1 MKGASANE
9 LFNPMP
15 TKKLLLVFFFFPF
28 SIAAWAQNSLVN
40 TNEDQ
45 LFRRGLELYAKSNY
59 AAARQAFEGY
69 LIHGT
74 DEVKKADARYY
85 QAFCALSLYNRDGEK
100 LVEEFIADNPDH
112 PKSAQA
118 YFELGDFYFGQKDY
132 KKAAIYLE
140 KADLTKLT
148 EEQVTETRFKLGY
161 AYFTQKNFD
170 KADSYFTVL
179 KRKPSAYSAAANYY
193 AGYIAFQSGNFE
205 KALSDFLRAE
215 KSDAYATVVPYM
227 IASTYNRLG
236 RYDEMLSYIEAIHDK
251 DLAVSHANDLE
262 LLAAEAYFKNGQY
275 EKAGTYFDEY
285 LEKNKNISDENV
297 LYRVAFTRYKT
308 GDKDSAIDYFSR
320 VASDKDSLGF
330 HASYFL
336 GIMHLEVGNTLY
348 ALNAFDNARKNK
360 FDERLR
366 EEAFYQFAKVNY
378 DLGKSGEATDAFE
391 EFLQRY
397 PRSVHASEINGLLSQ
412 AYLDGN
418 NYNKAIAHIEKLD
431 RLTPVV
437 SETYQKAT
445 YLKGAALF
453 NKEDYRQAAAYF
465 EKSLL
470 RPVDQDYKVLANYWL
485 AEAYSVGKAYEKAI
499 PHYQTAIGNSG
510 VNTGE
515 YGSKARYGLGYAYYN
530 SKQYDKALLNFKSF
544 VNATDYGANKLFYK
558 DAMVRLADCY
568 YVTKSYREALST
580 YTQAA
585 KLNKVDNDYVFLQSG
600 IIHGIIGQPERAS
613 TVLQKVINDYPRS
626 KIYDNALFQ
635 LAQIDFEQGDYQA
648 AVKDYSRLIR
658 ERPKSKYIPYALL
671 RRASAFYNIG
681 DYDKTIADYSSVIEE
696 FTLHPAAE
704 DALLPLQEALT
715 LQGKSGQFE
724 KYLITFRSANPES
737 ENLETVDFETA
748 KNSYFNQEY
757 QKAIDGFETFMTRYP
772 ESAFGTEAA
781 FYTAESHYRL
791 TQYEEA
797 LNYYNQVLN
806 EPGFSRGSRVL
817 HRIADI
823 AFRNQ
828 RYDKAIYHF
837 HEMLLQAG
845 NKKEQTNAW
854 TGLMESHFLLADYDS
869 SGYYASVLLEQGNVN
884 VSAQNRASLF
894 LGKSAY
900 QKGDYDTAEDEL
912 LSTVNAAQDVYGAEA
927 QYLLGEI
934 FFQKGQYQQSIETL
948 IDLTNSFNIYED
960 WVGRSYLLLAD
971 NYTALEDFFQAK
983 ATLKSVIDNFPL
995 EYIREEAG
1003 KKLEIL
1009 EKSEAERQV
1018 DDVESDSLD
1027 N

>member
-1 MKGASANE
+1 MSTN
-9 LFNPMP
+9 
-15 TKKLLLVFFFFPF
+15 KLLLFFFIFSF
-28 SIAAWAQNSLVN
+28 SIQLRAQNSLAN
-40 TNEDQ
+40 AGEDQ
-45 LFRRGLELYAKSNY
+45 LFKRGLELFAKSNY
-59 AAARQAFEGY
+59 AAARQAFESY
-69 LIHGT
+69 LVRG
-74 DEVKKADARYY
+74 DDDVKKADARYY
-85 QAFCALSLYNRDGEK
+85 RAFCALSLYNRDGEK

-112 PKSAQA
+112 PKSVQA
-118 YFELGDFYFGQKDY
+118 YFELGDFYFGQKNY
-132 KKAAIYLE
+132 KKAVVYLE
-140 KADLTKLT
+140 KADLAKLT

-161 AYFTQKNFD
+161 SYFTQKKFD
-170 KADSYFTVL
+170 QADSYFTVL

-193 AGYIAFQSGNFE
+193 AGYVAFQSGNYE

-236 RYDEMLSYIEAIHDK
+236 RYDEMLGYIESVNEK
-251 DLAVSHANDLE
+251 GMAVSNSNDLK

-275 EKAGTYFDEY
+275 EKAGAYFDEY
-285 LEKNKNISDENV
+285 LQKNKNISDENV
-297 LYRVAFTRYKT
+297 LYRIAYTRYKT
-308 GDKDSAIDYFSR
+308 GDKESAIDYFSR

-348 ALNAFDNARKNK
+348 ALNAFDNARKNN
-360 FDERLR
+360 FDERLK

-378 DLGKSGEATDAFE
+378 DLGRSAEATEAFE
-391 EFLQRY
+391 DFLQSY
-397 PRSVHASEINGLLSQ
+397 SRSVHGPEINGLLSQ

-418 NYNKAIAHIEKLD
+418 NYNKAIAHIEALE
-431 RLTPVV
+431 RITPNVAK
-437 SETYQKAT
+437 SYQRAT
-445 YLKGAALF
+445 YLKGSELF
-453 NKEDYRQAAAYF
+453 NKEDYRQATAYF
-465 EKSLL
+465 EKSLQ
-470 RPVDQDYKVLANYWL
+470 RPVDQNYKVLANYWL

-499 PHYQTAIGNSG
+499 PYYQTALGNSG
-510 VNTGE
+510 ENTRE
-515 YGSKARYGLGYAYYN
+515 FSSKARYGLGYAYYN

-544 VNATDYGANKLFYK
+544 INSLEYSSSKLFYK

-568 YVTKSYREALST
+568 YVTKSYQDALST
-580 YTQAA
+580 YTRAA

-600 IIHGIIGQPERAS
+600 IIYGIIGQPERATS
-613 TVLQKVINDYPRS
+613 MLQKVIDDYPRS

-648 AVKDYSRLIR
+648 AVKDFSRLIR

-671 RRASAFYNIG
+671 RRASAYYNLA
-681 DYDKTIADYSSVIEE
+681 DYDQTIADYSRVIRE

-704 DALLPLQEALT
+704 QALLPLQEALT
-715 LQGKSGQFE
+715 LQGKSGEFE
-724 KYLITFRSANPES
+724 EYLITFRSANPDS

-757 QKAIDGFETFMTRYP
+757 EKSIAALEGFMDRYP
-772 ESAFGTEAA
+772 QSAFRTEAA

-791 TQYEEA
+791 RQYEEA
-797 LNYYNQVLN
+797 LSYYDQVLN
-806 EPGFSRGSRVL
+806 EPGFSRGNRVL
-817 HRIADI
+817 NRIADI

-828 RYDKAIYHF
+828 QYDKAIFHF
-837 HEMLLQAG
+837 HQLLLQAG

-854 TGLMESHFLLADYDS
+854 TGLMESHFLLSAYDS
-869 SGYYASVLLEQGNVN
+869 SSYYASVLLEQGNVN
-884 VSAQNRASLF
+884 VGAQNKASLY

-927 QYLLGEI
+927 QYLLGQI

-948 IDLTNSFNIYED
+948 IDLNNGFNIYED

-971 NYTALEDFFQAK
+971 NYAALEDFFQAK
-983 ATLKSVIDNFPL
+983 ATLQSVIENFPL
-995 EYIREEAG
+995 EYIREEAS
-1003 KKLEIL
+1003 KKLESL
-1009 EKSEAERQV
+1009 EESEARSEAE
-1018 DDVESDSLD
+1018 SLALDSLD